1 MPEFARPPAP
11 GLSTPVQRRIGYGL
25 LAALTYLPVL
35 LAHPGRVVADTK
47 QYLYLDPGRVLERAW
62 SMWDPNIGM
71 GTVTHQNIG
80 YLFPMGP
87 WYWTFDR
94 LGVPDWVAQRIWLGS
109 ILFAAALGMLFLFR
123 TIGLRGS
130 GAVVGTLLYALT
142 PYWLEYAA
150 RLSVL
155 LLPWAGLP
163 WMLALL
169 IRALRRGGWRHA
181 ALFALLIQAIGS
193 VNVTALVF
201 AGVAPVLWIPYA
213 LFIEREVDWR
223 RVLGTVAKI
232 GLLTVL
238 ASAWWISGLWAQGA
252 YGLDILKY
260 TESLRVV
267 SRTTLPNEVLRGL
280 GYWFFYGRDRLGPWI
295 EASTAYTQRP
305 MLILVSY
312 LVPTLALLA
321 GVLVRWRHRIYFAA
335 LVVVGVVIAVG
346 AHPYDS
352 PTPVGAAF
360 KHLSQGSTVA
370 FALRS
375 TGRAVPIVILGF
387 AGLLGAG
394 TTAAVD
400 RLRARE
406 RRRWAIAIPVLLGLL
421 LLVNLPALWTGSF
434 YGDNLQRPEAL
445 PQYWKDAAAYLDAQ
459 GNDTRV
465 LELPGSDFGSY
476 RWGQT
481 VDPITPGIMDRPY
494 VARELIPYGSAASA
508 NLLNAFD
515 LRLQDRKLTPGS
527 IAPLMRMMGVG
538 DVTLRNDIQF
548 ERYRLLRPLFT
559 WDLFT
564 PTPKGLSGPTTFGKP
579 TSTQSTE
586 FPFLDEQALLADPNL
601 ALPPPVAVF
610 GVDHPSKLVDTKPT
624 ARPVVMAGDGEG
636 MVDAAEAGMLDED
649 PLVVYSATYA
659 DDPAALRA
667 MLAKS
672 PTLVVTDSNRDR
684 ARRWSTLTETSGF
697 TEGPGTHPLTRDES
711 DARLDLFPDEGPG
724 AQTVTVLEG
733 AKRVAANDYANAIT
747 YTPEDRPTQAF
758 DGNVHTAWRTGQFD
772 DVRGDR
778 IRIVLDHPITTD
790 HVNLVQVL
798 DAPNDRY
805 ITRALVRFD
814 GGAEQSVDLGP
825 DSRTA
830 AGQTVT
836 FPTRRFRSFEIEV
849 QDTNVGEQ
857 QVFGGLSPV
866 GFAEI
871 RLRDAAAGVAAGQG
885 A

>member
-1 MPEFARPPAP
+1 M
-11 GLSTPVQRRIGYGL
+11 
-25 LAALTYLPVL
+25 LA
-35 LAHPGRVVADTK
+35 AHPGRVVADTK

-87 WYWTFDR
+87 WYWSWDR
-94 LGVPDWVAQRIWLGS
+94 LGVPDWVSQRLWLGS
-109 ILFAAALGMLFLFR
+109 ILFAAGLGVLFLFR
-123 TIGLRGS
+123 TLGFRGS
-130 GAVVGTLLYALT
+130 GAVVGALLYTLS

-181 ALFALLIQAIGS
+181 ALFALLVQVIGS

-201 AGVAPVLWIPYA
+201 AGVGPVLWIPYA
-213 LFIEREVDWR
+213 LLIEREVDWR

-232 GLLTVL
+232 GLLTIV

-260 TESLRVV
+260 TETMRVV

-305 MLILVSY
+305 LVILVSY
-312 LVPTLALLA
+312 AVPALALLA
-321 GVLVRWRHRIYFAA
+321 GVLVRWRHRIYFAL

-352 PTPVGAAF
+352 PTPIGAAF

-375 TGRAVPIVILGF
+375 TGRAVPLVILGF
-387 AGLLGAG
+387 AGLVGAG
-394 TTAAVD
+394 TTALVD

-406 RRRWAIAIPVLLGLL
+406 RRRWAIAIPILLGVL
-421 LLVNLPALWTGSF
+421 LLVNLPALWTGAF
-434 YGDNLQRPEAL
+434 YGDNLQRPEEI
-445 PQYWKDAAAYLDAQ
+445 PGYWKDAAAYLDSR

-465 LELPGSDFGSY
+465 MELPGSDFGSY

-515 LRLQDRKLTPGS
+515 LRLQERKLDPAS

-559 WDLFT
+559 WGLFT
-564 PTPKGLSGPTTFGKP
+564 PTPAGLTPPTTFGKP

-610 GVDHPSKLVDTKPT
+610 GVQHPAKLVATKPT
-624 ARPVVMAGDGEG
+624 AHSVLLAGDGEG
-636 MVDAAEAGMLDED
+636 MVDAAQAGLLDGN
-649 PLVVYSATYA
+649 PLVAYSASFTSTPA
-659 DDPAALRA
+659 DAETFLRGD
-667 MLAKS
+667 

-684 ARRWSTLTETSGF
+684 ARRWSTLTETSGY

-711 DARLDLFPDEGPG
+711 NAPLDLFPDAPRD
-724 AQTVTVLEG
+724 AQTVTVLQG
-733 AKRVAANDYANAIT
+733 AKSVAASDYANAIT
-747 YTPEDRPTQAF
+747 YTPEDRATRAF
-758 DGNVHTAWRTGQFD
+758 DGDPHTAWRTGEFD

-798 DAPNDRY
+798 DPPNDRY
-805 ITRALVRFD
+805 ITRRRSASTARTSSRSTSGRRAGPSAARRSRSRRGPSVRSRSRCRTPTS
-814 GGAEQSVDLGP
+814 ASSRSSVVSARSASPRSGCATTP
-825 DSRTA
+825 PGHATCWCTRSSACPATCCA
-830 AGQTVT
+830 SPA
-836 FPTRRFRSFEIEV
+836 PTRTSARWSC
-849 QDTNVGEQ
+849 
-857 QVFGGLSPV
+857 S
-866 GFAEI
+866 
-871 RLRDAAAGVAAGQG
+871 
-885 A
+885 